1 MARFKRKVVII
12 DGVRQDE
19 GTITNY
25 MLVACMVA
33 AMGGLIFGYDSGGVA
48 SREFFLKKFFP
59 ALFPIDS
66 NEKNHANLY
75 CKEHRKQYINLFTS
89 SIYIAALVASLI
101 ASSVTRYCGRNVSMC
116 LAGLIYLVGVSIS
129 TGAINFTMLVIGR
142 MFIGV
147 GVGFGIQSILI
158 YLSEMAPPNIRG
170 AINQIFQLNVTVGIV
185 VANYANY
192 LTADIKGGWGW
203 RIALSIAIIPALMLG
218 VGSLF
223 LPNSPNSMLER
234 GQSDKAKELLQKLR
248 GDSDVDQEFQD
259 LVFASEVAKKVD
271 NPWKDIMKPR
281 YRPYLV
287 MCILIPFFQ
296 QFSGI
301 NAIMFYAPLL
311 FRALGFGEKALMLSS
326 AITGVVNAVSTCVSI
341 ALVDSS
347 GRRPLLI
354 VGGIQMSICQAAI
367 ATFIAAKFGVSG
379 LGALTKSETDLMVA
393 LICFYVAAFAWS
405 WGPLGWLV
413 PSEICPLEIRSA
425 ANALNVSVN
434 MLFTFVIAQSSFLM
448 FCHLKFGL
456 FYLFAGFCVIMT
468 VFIYFFLPE
477 TKHVPIEDM
486 NSVWKEHW
494 FWGKYIPDDALPDR
508 NAFRNL
514 HVDYSNY

>member
-1 MARFKRKVVII
+1 MARSKRTVVII

-19 GTITNY
+19 GIITNY

-48 SREFFLKKFFP
+48 SREFFLKNFFP

-66 NEKNHANLY
+66 DAKNHANLY

-129 TGAINFTMLVIGR
+129 A
-142 MFIGV
+142 
-147 GVGFGIQSILI
+147 
-158 YLSEMAPPNIRG
+158 
-170 AINQIFQLNVTVGIV
+170 VGIV

-192 LTADIKGGWGW
+192 LTADIKGGSGW
-203 RIALSIAIIPALMLG
+203 RVALSMAIIPALMLG

-326 AITGVVNAVSTCVSI
+326 AITGVVNAVSTCVSM

-347 GRRPLLI
+347 GRRPLFI

-367 ATFIAAKFGVSG
+367 ATFIGTKFGLSG

>member
-129 TGAINFTMLVIGR
+129 
-142 MFIGV
+142 
-147 GVGFGIQSILI
+147 
-158 YLSEMAPPNIRG
+158 
-170 AINQIFQLNVTVGIV
+170 TVGIV

>member
-75 CKEHRKQYINLFTS
+75 CKEHRKQY
-89 SIYIAALVASLI
+89 
-101 ASSVTRYCGRNVSMC
+101 CGRNVSMC

-129 TGAINFTMLVIGR
+129 
-142 MFIGV
+142 
-147 GVGFGIQSILI
+147 
-158 YLSEMAPPNIRG
+158 
-170 AINQIFQLNVTVGIV
+170 TVGIV

>member
-1 MARFKRKVVII
+1 MARSKRTVVII

-19 GTITNY
+19 GIITNY

-48 SREFFLKKFFP
+48 SREFFLKNFFP

-66 NEKNHANLY
+66 DAKNHANLY
-75 CKEHRKQYINLFTS
+75 CKEHRKQ
-89 SIYIAALVASLI
+89 
-101 ASSVTRYCGRNVSMC
+101 YCGRNVSMC

-129 TGAINFTMLVIGR
+129 A
-142 MFIGV
+142 
-147 GVGFGIQSILI
+147 
-158 YLSEMAPPNIRG
+158 
-170 AINQIFQLNVTVGIV
+170 VGIV

-192 LTADIKGGWGW
+192 LTADIKGGSGW
-203 RIALSIAIIPALMLG
+203 RVALSMAIIPALMLG

-326 AITGVVNAVSTCVSI
+326 AITGVVNAVSTCVSM

-347 GRRPLLI
+347 GRRPLFI

-367 ATFIAAKFGVSG
+367 ATFIGTKFGLSG